1 MMRSPVLAA
10 ILFLSALLAA
20 APGVQLDFS
29 AAKNR
34 VDRNKKGNTAKEGW
48 IYRVNVGNRSFKDFT
63 GLEFKYRIWITSEH
77 RVGNMRKESARFV
90 SGSKSIA
97 DFANASR
104 ISFDT
109 RRIALQQVEKIE
121 RKKSGANKKGGA
133 NKKSNRIIV
142 TRDTQKLD
150 GLAIDVFHQGKKIAQ
165 WRYGSK
171 AK

>member
-1 MMRSPVLAA
+1 MRSVVFAALLLLPVELAA
-10 ILFLSALLAA
+10 V
-20 APGVQLDFS
+20 PGVQLDFS

-34 VDRNKKGNTAKEGW
+34 VDRHKKGNTTKEGW
-48 IYRVNVGNRSFKDFT
+48 IYKVDIGNRSFKDFS
-63 GLEFKYRIWITSEH
+63 GVEFKYRIWITSEN
-77 RVGNMRKESARFV
+77 RVGNRRKESSRFV
-90 SGSKSIA
+90 TGSKSIA

-109 RRIALQQVEKIE
+109 MRIALQQVEKVE
-121 RKKSGANKKGGA
+121 RKKTGGKNKPG
-133 NKKSNRIIV
+133 NKQNSRTIV